1 MADIRILG
9 LGVNHVAKTG
19 NPQQTAE
26 TTGALA
32 KNNTDPVFDFQK
44 KQNAETAG
52 AIAFGAQ
59 DSTAQ
64 NTNQFMAMA

>member
-1 MADIRILG
+1 MADFRILG
-9 LGVNHVAKTG
+9 LNYGVNHVAKNG
-19 NPQQTAE
+19 NQQHKAE
-26 TTGALA
+26 TTGTIA
-32 KNNTDPVFDFQK
+32 NNQNDPVFK

-64 NTNQFMAMA
+64 GGHQFMAMA

>member
-1 MADIRILG
+1 MADLRIVG
-9 LGVNHVAKTG
+9 FNTGVNHVAKTG
-19 NPQQTAE
+19 NQQHRAE

-32 KNNTDPVFDFQK
+32 NNHQNDPVFK

-52 AIAFGAQ
+52 AIAFGQQ

-64 NTNQFMAMA
+64 AGHQFMAMA